1 MTDPTNVADSNTPG
15 KPTDH
20 SSRQQTHKDQSAQ
33 TGSRELDKDSA
44 ARQDGKKVPVVP
56 PGAK

>member
-1 MTDPTNVADSNTPG
+1 MTDPKNVADSNTPG

-20 SSRQQTHKDQSAQ
+20 SSRQQTRKDQSTQ
-33 TGSRELDKDSA
+33 TGSRELDKDS